1 VEVYDLDSGS
11 PVQLANISS
20 RGFVQTGDN
29 VMIGGFI
36 IGGDYPAKVIIRAIG
51 PSLPIPG
58 ALQNPTLELVDSNGS
73 RISNDNWRATQEAEV
88 AATTIPPTHENEA
101 AIVATLVP
109 GAYTAI
115 VRGKDD
121 ATGIAVVEAYNL
133 Q

>member
-1 VEVYDLDSGS
+1 
-11 PVQLANISS
+11 LANISS

-36 IGGDYPAKVIIRAIG
+36 IGGTYPTKVIIRAIG

-58 ALQNPTLELVDSNGS
+58 VLQNPTLELVDSNGS
-73 RISNDNWRATQEAEV
+73 RISNDDWRATQEAEII
-88 AATTIPPTHENEA
+88 ATTVPPTHDHEA

-121 ATGIAVVEAYNL
+121 TTGIAVVEAYNL